1 MHEDVMTDMFSL
13 EGRVALVTGAS
24 RGLGKAIANAMA
36 AAGAHVVLAART
48 GDALN
53 ENAEAIRS
61 AGGTADVVRLDV
73 TDESAIV
80 DAVAQTIADTG
91 RLDILVNNAGT
102 AHRAP
107 VLEADTAGWDAVV
120 ATNLRSCFLLSRE
133 AGRPM
138 VEQGWGRIITIASIM
153 SQIARPGVPA
163 YVATKHAVVGL
174 TKALAVELG
183 PRGVTA
189 NAIGP
194 GYFRTELTE
203 VLQRDP
209 EFSRMIEA
217 RCPAGRWG
225 EAEEL
230 GGVAVFLASDAA
242 AYINGH
248 LLIVDGGM
256 TINL

>member
-1 MHEDVMTDMFSL
+1 MSDMFSL

-24 RGLGKAIANAMA
+24 RGLGKEIANAMA
-36 AAGAHVVLAART
+36 AAGAHVVLAAR
-48 GDALN
+48 GEDALN
-53 ENAEAIRS
+53 ENAAAIRS
-61 AGGTADVVRLDV
+61 NGGSASVIRLDV
-73 TDESAIV
+73 TDEAAII
-80 DAVAQTIADTG
+80 DAVARILADVG

-102 AHRAP
+102 VRRAP
-107 VLEADTAGWDAVV
+107 VVDVDTADWDAVV
-120 ATNLRSCFLLSRE
+120 DTNLRSCFLLSRE
-133 AGRPM
+133 AARPM
-138 VEQGWGRIITIASIM
+138 VTHGWGRIITIGSIM
-153 SQIARPGVPA
+153 SQIARPAVSS

-183 PRGVTA
+183 PSGVTA

-203 VLQRDP
+203 SLQQDP
-209 EFSRMIEA
+209 AFSKMIET

-225 EAEEL
+225 NAEEL
-230 GGVAVFLASDAA
+230 GGVAVFLASDAG
-242 AYINGH
+242 AYVNGH

>member
-1 MHEDVMTDMFSL
+1 MGDMFKL

-24 RGLGKAIANAMA
+24 RGLGKAIADAMA
-36 AAGAHVVLAART
+36 GAGAHVVLAARS

-53 ENAEAIRS
+53 ENAAAIRS
-61 AGGTADVVRLDV
+61 KGGRADVVRLDV
-73 TDESAIV
+73 TDEDAIV
-80 DAVAQTIADTG
+80 EAVARTVADAG

-102 AHRAP
+102 VHRAP
-107 VLEADTAGWDAVV
+107 VVEADTDDWDAVV
-120 ATNLRSCFLLSRE
+120 ETNLKSCFLLSRE
-133 AGRPM
+133 AAKPM
-138 VEQGWGRIITIASIM
+138 VARGWGRIITIASIM
-153 SQIARPGVPA
+153 SQIARPGVA
-163 YVATKHAVVGL
+163 SYVASKHAVAGL

-203 VLQRDP
+203 PLQNDP
-209 EFSRMIEA
+209 AFSGMIET

-225 EAEEL
+225 EPEEL
-230 GGVAVFLASDAA
+230 GGVAVFLASEAA

-248 LLIVDGGM
+248 LLIVDGGL